1 MSAPG
6 ATLPSG
12 TVLLSGVVGSTAYGF
27 AHAGS
32 DIDRLGLFAVPTEE
46 LHGLHRP
53 AESHVGTAPDVTL
66 HEAAKWCR
74 LALSCNPTASEL
86 VWLPEEL
93 YETTTPLGREL
104 VGIRSSFL
112 SAPAVRKAY
121 LGYADQQFRKLLT
134 RDTTDPATRR
144 RAAKHARHLVRLV
157 EQAVRLHRTGR
168 NLIRLPDPE
177 RVRDLGG
184 RIADHPATAEHLLAD
199 AADRLARP
207 GVLPEAPDPRP
218 AEAWLRRVRAAHYS
232 PPYCPPYSSAQAA
245 PPAPGAPGQST
256 GGALGPTG

>member
-1 MSAPG
+1 MPTAPG
-6 ATLPSG
+6 AVPLSGTVLPAG
-12 TVLLSGVVGSTAYGF
+12 TVLLSGIVGSTAYGF

-32 DIDRLGLFAVPTEE
+32 DLDRLGLFATPTEE

-53 AESHVGTAPDVTL
+53 AESHVTTAPDVTL

-86 VWLPEEL
+86 VWLPEDL
-93 YETTTPLGREL
+93 YETVTPLGREL

-112 SAPAVRKAY
+112 SAPAVRRAY

-157 EQAVRLHRTGR
+157 EQAVRLHRTGH
-168 NLIRLPDPE
+168 NLIRLSDPE
-177 RVRDLGG
+177 RVRDLGE
-184 RIADHPATAEHLLAD
+184 RIADRPGAAEHLLAD
-199 AADRLARP
+199 AADHLSRP

-218 AEAWLRRVRAAHYS
+218 AEAWLRRVRAAHYN
-232 PPYCPPYSSAQAA
+232 PLPAA
-245 PPAPGAPGQST
+245 PRAPGAPGQST

>member
-1 MSAPG
+1 MSAVPAVPGLPG
-6 ATLPSG
+6 APGVPG
-12 TVLLSGVVGSTAYGF
+12 TVLLSGIVGSTAYGF

-32 DIDRLGLFAVPTEE
+32 DVDRLGLFATPTEE
-46 LHGLHRP
+46 LHGLRRP

-86 VWLPEEL
+86 VWLPDGL
-93 YETTTPLGREL
+93 YEVRTPLGDEL
-104 VGIRSSFL
+104 VGLRSAFL
-112 SAPAVRKAY
+112 SAPAVRNAY

-157 EQAVRLHRTGR
+157 EQAVRLHGTGH

-177 RVRDLGG
+177 RIRELGE
-184 RIADHPATAEHLLAD
+184 RIADRPALAEGLLAD
-199 AADRLARP
+199 AAERLAGP
-207 GVLPEAPDPRP
+207 GVLPAAPDPRP
-218 AEAWLRRVRAAHYS
+218 VEAWLRRVRAAHYT
-232 PPYCPPYSSAQAA
+232 PPQVPLHH
-245 PPAPGAPGQST
+245 PGTPVQST